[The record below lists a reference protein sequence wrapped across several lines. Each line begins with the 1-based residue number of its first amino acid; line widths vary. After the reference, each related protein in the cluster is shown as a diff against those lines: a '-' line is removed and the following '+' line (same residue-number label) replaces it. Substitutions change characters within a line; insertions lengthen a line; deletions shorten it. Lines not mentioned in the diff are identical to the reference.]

1 MKQIFGF
8 CIALALCVFSGI
20 GVYAVDAPPALRWEG
35 TYNKQPFYVTA
46 RPGQTT
52 MLDLNLPLGGHF
64 AYNQQQAVTYIQP
77 PESQQVF
84 RVPARL
90 QTNLAEAHFEKV
102 GPGPALAGYPS
113 TQWRLIVNRKLCA
126 EIYASQQ
133 AGKDWGVNLSDVTN
147 VMQALTDLH
156 DIHDSLGCLRFA
168 VPAALGRMIGLPLQV
183 RGGFGEW
190 VINRVSASK
199 EDPNVLPDA
208 LLAQAKPLTDAVRL
222 QYVQAQI
229 LPQSLAAFKNAV
241 MGKNLPL
248 AMQLKTLGTLWRR
261 QDAEQD
267 KP

>member
-183 RGGFGEW
+183 RRPERVARCAFGAGEAAHGCGTAAVCAGPDIAA
-190 VINRVSASK
+190 VIGSLKHWAPSG
-199 EDPNVLPDA
+199 A
-208 LLAQAKPLTDAVRL
+208 AKMPSR
-222 QYVQAQI
+222 I
-229 LPQSLAAFKNAV
+229 SLSF
-241 MGKNLPL
+241 
-248 AMQLKTLGTLWRR
+248 
-261 QDAEQD
+261 
-267 KP
+267 